1 MEVPV
6 AKQSINMRLDK
17 HILEEAKRVLGE
29 DETTAT
35 VEKALANMI
44 NNRRAIDIFRKAT
57 GKSKWEG
64 FIGREEKT

>member
-17 HILEEAKRVLGE
+17 QILEEAKRVLGE

-44 NNRRAIDIFRKAT
+44 NNRRAIAIFRKAT

-64 FIGREEKT
+64 FVGREEKT